1 MDKKQAIN
9 LMKEVAQVLN
19 EWDFLGVADSVSDEY
34 DCMVGPL
41 CTLVLGNAPESEIVD
56 YITTELSGHFGYDS
70 LSTESLA
77 QVEMVA
83 KKIKTLG
90 DPSALG

>member
-1 MDKKQAIN
+1 MNKKEAVN
-9 LMKEVAQVLN
+9 LMKKVAQVLN

-41 CTLVLGNAPESEIVD
+41 CTLVLGNASESEIVD
-56 YITTELSGHFGYDS
+56 YITKELSGHFGYGS
-70 LSTESLA
+70 LSNENLA

-83 KKIKTLG
+83 KKIKSLG
-90 DPSALG
+90 DPSASA